1 MSFIFCFYSED
12 GFYTTWVKAPSE
24 GGQWSVE
31 AVSMSPFHGLR
42 KAQSQP
48 LLRTMPIS
56 VAIGGIPRSLKRA
69 EILRNVTI
77 RTRNNMPV
85 PMQVRTYSTIYHHN
99 VPHTSY
105 NVCSLMWKKLQ
116 LYFFLN
122 WMWKL
127 SFRDYSVTRS
137 FQQTVE
143 IEHNLI
149 IKVMRRPMIRL
160 HSFSYQTPN
169 TYNVYVCVEVWRE
182 NQ

>member
-1 MSFIFCFYSED
+1 MFFIFCFYSED

-56 VAIGGIPRSLKRA
+56 VAIEGIPSSLKRA

-85 PMQVRTYSTIYHHN
+85 PMQVRTHSTIYHHN

-137 FQQTVE
+137 FQQNVE
-143 IEHNLI
+143 IKYRTWFDN
-149 IKVMRRPMIRL
+149 
-160 HSFSYQTPN
+160 
-169 TYNVYVCVEVWRE
+169 
-182 NQ
+182 

>member
-1 MSFIFCFYSED
+1 MKTIGGLILFIDSSMNVGLFFFSIQKITQKDIYLKVCFLFSVFYSED

-56 VAIGGIPRSLKRA
+56 VAIEGIPSSLKRA

-105 NVCSLMWKKLQ
+105 NVCSLM
-116 LYFFLN
+116 
-122 WMWKL
+122 
-127 SFRDYSVTRS
+127 
-137 FQQTVE
+137 
-143 IEHNLI
+143 
-149 IKVMRRPMIRL
+149 
-160 HSFSYQTPN
+160 
-169 TYNVYVCVEVWRE
+169 
-182 NQ
+182 

>member
-1 MSFIFCFYSED
+1 MTYLGKSVFFFNTETQKTVPKVVFIFCFYSED

-56 VAIGGIPRSLKRA
+56 VAIEGIPSSLKRA

-85 PMQVRTYSTIYHHN
+85 PMQVHN
-99 VPHTSY
+99 SAT
-105 NVCSLMWKKLQ
+105 LQ
-116 LYFFLN
+116 
-122 WMWKL
+122 K
-127 SFRDYSVTRS
+127 
-137 FQQTVE
+137 
-143 IEHNLI
+143 
-149 IKVMRRPMIRL
+149 
-160 HSFSYQTPN
+160 
-169 TYNVYVCVEVWRE
+169 
-182 NQ
+182 

>member
-1 MSFIFCFYSED
+1 MFFIFCFYSED

-56 VAIGGIPRSLKRA
+56 VAIEGIPSSLKRA

-85 PMQVRTYSTIYHHN
+85 PMQVHIVLYTTTMCLIHHIMYVVWCEKN
-99 VPHTSY
+99 SS
-105 NVCSLMWKKLQ
+105 CI
-116 LYFFLN
+116 FFLTYLVKILLQN
-122 WMWKL
+122 L
-127 SFRDYSVTRS
+127 SDRN
-137 FQQTVE
+137 QNVE
-143 IEHNLI
+143 IKHNLI
-149 IKVMRRPMIRL
+149 
-160 HSFSYQTPN
+160 
-169 TYNVYVCVEVWRE
+169 
-182 NQ
+182 

>member
-1 MSFIFCFYSED
+1 MSPIFHATRLLCKIMKTIGGLISFIDSSMIVGLYIFFFSTENNPKDVYLKVCFLFSVFYSED

-56 VAIGGIPRSLKRA
+56 VAIEGIPSSLKRA

-105 NVCSLMWKKLQ
+105 NVCSL
-116 LYFFLN
+116 
-122 WMWKL
+122 
-127 SFRDYSVTRS
+127 T
-137 FQQTVE
+137 
-143 IEHNLI
+143 
-149 IKVMRRPMIRL
+149 
-160 HSFSYQTPN
+160 
-169 TYNVYVCVEVWRE
+169 
-182 NQ
+182 

>member
-1 MSFIFCFYSED
+1 MKTIGGLILFIDSSKNVLGLSSYFFFSIQKITQKDIYLKVCFLFSVFYSED

-56 VAIGGIPRSLKRA
+56 VAIEGIPSSLKRA

-85 PMQVRTYSTIYHHN
+85 PMQVRTHSTIYHHN

-105 NVCSLMWKKLQ
+105 NVCSLM
-116 LYFFLN
+116 
-122 WMWKL
+122 
-127 SFRDYSVTRS
+127 
-137 FQQTVE
+137 
-143 IEHNLI
+143 
-149 IKVMRRPMIRL
+149 
-160 HSFSYQTPN
+160 
-169 TYNVYVCVEVWRE
+169 
-182 NQ
+182 

>member
-1 MSFIFCFYSED
+1 MSPIFYAIRLLCMIMKTIGGLILFIDSSMNVGLYFFSIQKITQKDIYLKVCFLFSVFYSED

-56 VAIGGIPRSLKRA
+56 VAIEGIPSSLKRA

-85 PMQVRTYSTIYHHN
+85 PMQVRIYSTIYHHN
-99 VPHTSY
+99 V
-105 NVCSLMWKKLQ
+105 
-116 LYFFLN
+116 
-122 WMWKL
+122 
-127 SFRDYSVTRS
+127 
-137 FQQTVE
+137 
-143 IEHNLI
+143 LI
-149 IKVMRRPMIRL
+149 HHIM
-160 HSFSYQTPN
+160 
-169 TYNVYVCVEVWRE
+169 YVV
-182 NQ
+182 

>member
-1 MSFIFCFYSED
+1 MKYESNFLCNQTPMYDNENNRRFDFIHWFFYECWSIFFFNTENNPKDIYLKVCFLFSVFYSED

-56 VAIGGIPRSLKRA
+56 VAIEGIPSSLKRA

-85 PMQVRTYSTIYHHN
+85 PMQVRTHSTIYHHN

-116 LYFFLN
+116 LYFF
-122 WMWKL
+122 
-127 SFRDYSVTRS
+127 S
-137 FQQTVE
+137 
-143 IEHNLI
+143 
-149 IKVMRRPMIRL
+149 
-160 HSFSYQTPN
+160 
-169 TYNVYVCVEVWRE
+169 
-182 NQ
+182 

>member
-1 MSFIFCFYSED
+1 MKTIGGLILFIDSSKNVLGLSSYFFFSIQKITQKDIYLKVCFLFSVSYSED

-56 VAIGGIPRSLKRA
+56 VAIEGIPSSLKRA

-85 PMQVRTYSTIYHHN
+85 PMQVLLYTTTMCLIHHI
-99 VPHTSY
+99 
-105 NVCSLMWKKLQ
+105 M
-116 LYFFLN
+116 
-122 WMWKL
+122 
-127 SFRDYSVTRS
+127 
-137 FQQTVE
+137 
-143 IEHNLI
+143 
-149 IKVMRRPMIRL
+149 
-160 HSFSYQTPN
+160 
-169 TYNVYVCVEVWRE
+169 YVV
-182 NQ
+182 